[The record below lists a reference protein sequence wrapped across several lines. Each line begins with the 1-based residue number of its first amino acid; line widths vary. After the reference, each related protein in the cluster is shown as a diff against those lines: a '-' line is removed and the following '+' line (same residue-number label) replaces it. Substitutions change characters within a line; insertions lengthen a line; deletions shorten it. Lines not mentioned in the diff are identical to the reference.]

1 MREVTE
7 QEYREFLA
15 THKEVLIEG
24 KPVKLITG
32 SRIALFEPKEFA
44 LEKTTVWSF
53 ENRGKGAT
61 HRTRKIRNL

>member
-15 THKEVLIEG
+15 THKEVLVED
-24 KPVKLITG
+24 KPVKLING
-32 SRIALFEPKEFA
+32 ARIALFEPKEFA

-53 ENRGKGAT
+53 ANRGKWAT
-61 HRTRKIRNL
+61 HRMQEISKI